1 MIFKSWTESLPDS
14 VEIFGFEPPGRGIR
28 LREAA
33 FKRIGPLVESVTAAL
48 LPYLDK
54 PFVLFGH
61 SMGARIVFEIARNL
75 RRENRP
81 MPRHLFVSGSPAPQ
95 IKDED
100 PPTYNLPEAEF
111 IDEVR
116 KLNGTPKEVLE
127 HQELLQLMLPLLRA
141 DFEVVQTYQYTS
153 ERPLECPITA
163 LGGLQDKEVKRQD
176 LEGWQEQTTGSFTL
190 RMFPGNHFFLHTDQ
204 SLLMRAL
211 SQDLLQIVHS
221 ITAR

>member
-1 MIFKSWTESLPDS
+1 MITAPAISQWLVCPKPNPRASLRLFGAPYAGGRAMIFKSWTESLPDS

-127 HQELLQLMLPLLRA
+127 HQELLQL
-141 DFEVVQTYQYTS
+141 
-153 ERPLECPITA
+153 
-163 LGGLQDKEVKRQD
+163 
-176 LEGWQEQTTGSFTL
+176 
-190 RMFPGNHFFLHTDQ
+190 
-204 SLLMRAL
+204 
-211 SQDLLQIVHS
+211 
-221 ITAR
+221 